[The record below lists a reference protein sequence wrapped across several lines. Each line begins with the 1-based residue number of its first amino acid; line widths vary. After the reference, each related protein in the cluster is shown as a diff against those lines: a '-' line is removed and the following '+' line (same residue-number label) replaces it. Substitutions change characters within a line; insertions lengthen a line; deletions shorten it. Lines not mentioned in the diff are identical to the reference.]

1 MAKINTPAPKAQKT
15 DAETI
20 AAPAV
25 DMAPLLTAL
34 APLTEKI
41 KDSEKAKDE
50 AILETIIEIRSF
62 REANENVERDQIR
75 SAIQTVI
82 AESYGLKLEQVQ
94 KKPDE
99 TLKRSKPADYAMRNS
114 CYTLVSQLLAVA
126 WAKDEKCDN
135 KVGKALEKGESRFTV
150 LVKTAQKPQG
160 GAERDPDASK
170 VTKENFSAKFT
181 AFLEKFKA
189 DGQIATIEE
198 VYETVD
204 KYLEAARS
212 APKE

>member
-25 DMAPLLTAL
+25 DMAPLIQSL
-34 APLTEKI
+34 AGATEKI
-41 KDSEKAKDE
+41 RNGDAMKDE
-50 AILETIIEIRSF
+50 GILDAVIEIRSF

-75 SAIQTVI
+75 SAVQTVI
-82 AESYGLKLEQVQ
+82 AEAYGLKLEQVA

-99 TLKRSKPADYAMRNS
+99 TLKEKKPADYAQRNS

-126 WAKDEKCDN
+126 WAKSDKNDEK
-135 KVGKALEKGESRFTV
+135 VAKALEKGESRFTV
-150 LVKTAQKPQG
+150 LVKTASQKPG
-160 GAERDPDASK
+160 TAAKAEIDRSI
-170 VTKENFSAKFT
+170 TKENFSAKFT
-181 AFLEKFKA
+181 TFLEKFKA